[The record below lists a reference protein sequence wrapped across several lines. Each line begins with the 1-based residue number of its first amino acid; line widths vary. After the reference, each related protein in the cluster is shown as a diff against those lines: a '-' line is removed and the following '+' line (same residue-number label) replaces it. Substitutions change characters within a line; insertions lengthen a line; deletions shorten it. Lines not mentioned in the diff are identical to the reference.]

1 MEDQTQNRKR
11 NEMIFEAIKQEI
23 QKVIVGQEEMVEAII
38 TALLAEGHVL
48 LEGVPGLAKTTTI
61 KTLAKT
67 LGVESKR
74 VQFTPDLLPSD
85 ILGAQIFNPK
95 TAEFV
100 TKKGPIFT
108 HLLLADEINRAPA
121 KVQSALLEAMQER
134 QVTIGETT
142 YSLGFPFVVMA
153 TQNPIEQEGT
163 YRLPE
168 AQLDRF
174 MFKITIGYND
184 AKEELEIL
192 RRSEIGYK
200 AQITQVADIESLQKT
215 KEQIERVAATN
226 PLKEYIVS
234 LIMATRSHPDVL
246 YGSSPRGSIS
256 LLKAAKVMAYR
267 NNRDFVTPDDV
278 LHMAKPVLRHRIIL
292 NYEAKAIG
300 KSSDEILDEI
310 IKNTPIP

>member
-1 MEDQTQNRKR
+1 
-11 NEMIFEAIKQEI
+11 MIFEAIKQEI
-23 QKVIVGQEEMVEAII
+23 QKVIVGQEEMIEAIV
-38 TALLAEGHVL
+38 TALLSEGHVL

-142 YSLGFPFVVMA
+142 YPLGFPFVVMA

-174 MFKITIGYND
+174 MLKITIGYND
-184 AKEELEIL
+184 PKEELEIL
-192 RRSEIGYK
+192 RRSEAGYT
-200 AQITQVADIESLQKT
+200 AQISQVADLKSLRETKKRIEK
-215 KEQIERVAATN
+215 IATAD

-246 YGSSPRGSIS
+246 YGASPRGSIS

-267 NNRDFVTPDDV
+267 NGRDFVTPDDV
-278 LHMAKPVLRHRIIL
+278 LYMAKPTLRHRVIL
-292 NYEAKAIG
+292 NYEAKAMG
-300 KSSDEILDEI
+300 KKSDEILDEI

>member
-1 MEDQTQNRKR
+1 
-11 NEMIFEAIKQEI
+11 MIFEAIKQEI
-23 QKVIVGQEEMVEAII
+23 QKVIVGQEEMIEAIV
-38 TALLAEGHVL
+38 TALLSEGHVL

-61 KTLAKT
+61 KTLAKA

-142 YSLGFPFVVMA
+142 YPLGFPFVVMA

-174 MFKITIGYND
+174 MLKITIGYND
-184 AKEELEIL
+184 PKEELEIL
-192 RRSEIGYK
+192 RRSEAGYT
-200 AQITQVADIESLQKT
+200 AQISQVADLESLQET
-215 KEQIERVAATN
+215 KKRIEKIAAAD

-234 LIMATRSHPDVL
+234 LITATRSHPDVL
-246 YGSSPRGSIS
+246 YGASPRGSIS

-267 NNRDFVTPDDV
+267 NGRDFVTPDDV
-278 LHMAKPVLRHRIIL
+278 LYMAKPTLRHRVIL
-292 NYEAKAIG
+292 NYEAKAMG
-300 KSSDEILDEI
+300 KKSDEILDEI